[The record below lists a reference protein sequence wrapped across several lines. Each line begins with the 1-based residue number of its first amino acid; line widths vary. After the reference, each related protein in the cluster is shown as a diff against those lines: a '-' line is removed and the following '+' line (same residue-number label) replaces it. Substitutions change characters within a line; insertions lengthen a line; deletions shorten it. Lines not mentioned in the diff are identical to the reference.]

1 MKTIGEIKN
10 SIQVRVTDL
19 KVGARKLPEQAS
31 ACMTLAAAG
40 VAASTQ
46 AKVCFGI
53 TAVAGG
59 VAMVA
64 SSPIVVK
71 TALAIAGGAF
81 IRGWVSGFRE
91 TMEQMSQ
98 VR

>member
-10 SIQVRVTDL
+10 SIQVRVMDL
-19 KVGARKLPEQAS
+19 KVGARKLPEQMS
-31 ACMTLAAAG
+31 AVATLSLAG
-40 VAASTQ
+40 AAASTQ

-53 TAVAGG
+53 TAVAGT
-59 VAMVA
+59 VAIV
-64 SSPIVVK
+64 SSTPVVVK